1 MRDTNSGSN
10 VRVHRRL
17 SVAPFAA
24 SRCSPSLRGQRSAS
38 SEVSPLTSF
47 HSIGAAVELPPQP
60 SRGFIMQHGSR
71 HTRCRGHHA
80 FTLVELLVVITI
92 IGILIALLLPAVQA
106 AREAARRAKCANNM
120 KQIGLAMH
128 NCHCARTVSPKPPD
142 SFRTSAGGLCRG
154 VPEYGTGPT
163 IRTPAKAV
171 LTHRRRISARSNYML
186 LPYMEEDAIYNAYV
200 GCTQN
205 PNAQG
210 NYQVWAFPEPYTRLS
225 LPPTT
230 YICPSDTSMEPDGM
244 ILAGALPAS
253 GASVTFPTFRRSATF
268 T

>member
-1 MRDTNSGSN
+1 M
-10 VRVHRRL
+10 
-17 SVAPFAA
+17 
-24 SRCSPSLRGQRSAS
+24 
-38 SEVSPLTSF
+38 
-47 HSIGAAVELPPQP
+47 
-60 SRGFIMQHGSR
+60 
-71 HTRCRGHHA
+71 
-80 FTLVELLVVITI
+80 VITI

-128 NCHCARTVSPKPPD
+128 NCHCARNCFPQAAGFFPD
-142 SFRTSAGGLCRG
+142 KCGRPMPWSAGIWNWPDNPYPGQGSLN
-154 VPEYGTGPT
+154 
-163 IRTPAKAV
+163 TPPANIGA
-171 LTHRRRISARSNYML
+171 INYML

-244 ILAGALPAS
+244 ILAGGSPAS